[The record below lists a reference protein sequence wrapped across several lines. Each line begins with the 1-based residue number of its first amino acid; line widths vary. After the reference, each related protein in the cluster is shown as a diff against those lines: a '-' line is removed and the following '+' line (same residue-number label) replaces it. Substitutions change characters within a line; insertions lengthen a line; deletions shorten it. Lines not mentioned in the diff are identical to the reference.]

1 MTPFEAIKKKLIDE
15 GIDFVTKEH
24 PNEPHASE
32 EAMGFDP
39 DGAPH
44 HEGAKAI
51 VVKGKKSK
59 EFYLFVLPDDL
70 KLDQKKVK
78 EVLGERWSF
87 AAFEEVVEVTKCIPG
102 SVPPFGSVIGLRTMI
117 DKKFDEAG
125 DVFFNAG
132 SLTNSIRMTYQD
144 YFKSEKPLVVDVT

>member
-1 MTPFEAIKKKLIDE
+1 MTVFEQIKQKLLE
-15 GIDFVTKEH
+15 EQVDFITKEH

-32 EAMGFDP
+32 AAVGFDP
-39 DGAPH
+39 DSAPH

-51 VVKGKKSK
+51 VVKGKKS
-59 EFYLFVLPDDL
+59 EDFYLFVLPDDL

-78 EVLGERWSF
+78 DVLGERWSF
-87 AAFEEVVEVTKCIPG
+87 AEYQEVIDVTKCIPG

-117 DKKFDEAG
+117 DKKFEEEK

-132 SLTNSIRMTYQD
+132 SLTHSNRMSYHD
-144 YFKSEKPLVVDVT
+144 YFRAEKPLVVDVT

>member
-1 MTPFEAIKKKLIDE
+1 MTVFEAIKQKLVE
-15 GIDFVTKEH
+15 AGVDFVTKEH
-24 PNEPHASE
+24 PNEPYGSE
-32 EAMGFDP
+32 RAMGFDP
-39 DGAPH
+39 DAAPH

-51 VVKGKKSK
+51 VVKGKKSG

-78 EVLGERWSF
+78 EVLGERFSF
-87 AAFEEVVEVTKCIPG
+87 ASYDEVVEVTKCIPG

-117 DKKFDEAG
+117 DSKFDEER

-144 YFKSEKPLVVDVT
+144 YFKAEKPLVVDVT